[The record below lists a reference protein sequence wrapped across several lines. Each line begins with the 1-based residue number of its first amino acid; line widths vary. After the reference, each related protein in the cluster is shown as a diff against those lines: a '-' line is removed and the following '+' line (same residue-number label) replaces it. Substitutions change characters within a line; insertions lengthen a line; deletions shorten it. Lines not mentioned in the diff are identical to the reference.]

1 MAENEEATDK
11 TKTNFKLETKD
22 DLVNVLSSLKT
33 GVDEIQKRLIEME
46 ENKRQD
52 EQSLKK
58 DKAKEEA
65 PKEDEAKA
73 TDDTQNNNKAGD
85 AQKEPDKTKID
96 EVSKLLF
103 S

>member
-11 TKTNFKLETKD
+11 TKTNFELETKD

-33 GVDEIQKRLIEME
+33 GVDDIQKRLIEME

-65 PKEDEAKA
+65 PKEAEAKA
-73 TDDTQNNNKAGD
+73 TDDTQNNKAGD